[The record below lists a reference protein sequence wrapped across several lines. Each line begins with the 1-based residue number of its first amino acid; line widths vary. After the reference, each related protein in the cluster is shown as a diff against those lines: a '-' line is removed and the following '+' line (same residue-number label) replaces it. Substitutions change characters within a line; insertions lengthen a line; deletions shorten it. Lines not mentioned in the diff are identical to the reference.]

1 MTTRREELIKEMNK
15 LKKIHYKT
23 GIIKLRDRIIE
34 IQDELERM
42 EKSTESNT
50 TEVKK

>member
-1 MTTRREELIKEMNK
+1 MTTRREELIREMNK

-42 EKSTESNT
+42 ENSTEPKETN
-50 TEVKK
+50 K

>member
-1 MTTRREELIKEMNK
+1 MNREALIEEMNK

-42 EKSTESNT
+42 ENSKESKNT
-50 TEVKK
+50 NTRI